1 MDTWRERRHCDETV
15 GVLEGEKEKE
25 KEWGYLRVRKRD
37 TKTKIQTVKKKNEP
51 IAKERVEQQR
61 I

>member
-1 MDTWRERRHCDETV
+1 M
-15 GVLEGEKEKE
+15 
-25 KEWGYLRVRKRD
+25 RVRKRD
-37 TKTKIQTVKKKNEP
+37 TKTKIQTERKKNEP